1 MNPQLAIVIPAFRV
15 RFLERTLRSLAAQTD
30 RRFHVYVGDDA
41 SPEPIEPIVKLFQE
55 RLPLTYH
62 RFSENLG
69 GRSLTRH
76 WSRCI
81 ALSRE
86 PWVWLFSDDDMMEP
100 DCVASYYRTLEA
112 TQGGFAVYR
121 FNTLIMDEN
130 DRPLR
135 LNPPHPETESGTQF
149 LYFLLRGLRSCIAQE
164 AIFSRAAYDRHGWV
178 DFPLAWGTDNAS
190 QIVWAE
196 SKGLMRIDGARVR
209 WRWSGQ
215 NISSTRER
223 KLKMVKA
230 RAGMRYVEWV
240 LERVNAVSDK
250 DFPLPVG
257 AFKPLAREHFK
268 GCLLHERQT
277 FGPLE
282 SLQISRFMSQ
292 TWGGSPTLN
301 MFFFGKINLL
311 AALSQARNLIR
322 KSGTKTALFNP
333 A

>member
-1 MNPQLAIVIPAFRV
+1 MNPQLAIVIPAFRA
-15 RFLERTLRSLAAQTD
+15 RYLERTLQSLAAQTD
-30 RRFHVYVGDDA
+30 QRFHIYVGDDA
-41 SPEPIEPIVKLFQE
+41 SPEAIELIVKMFQE

-69 GRSLTRH
+69 GHSLTQH

-86 PWVWLFSDDDMMEP
+86 PWVWLFSDDDVVEP
-100 DCVASYYRTLEA
+100 DCVASFHRTLEA
-112 TQGGFAVYR
+112 TQGGFDVYR
-121 FNTLIMDEN
+121 FNTLIIDED

-135 LNPPHPETESGTQF
+135 LNPPHPEVESGLQF

-164 AIFSRAAYDRHGWV
+164 AIFSRATYDRHGWV

-196 SKGLMRIDGARVR
+196 ARGLKRIDGARVR

-230 RAGMRYVEWV
+230 RANMKYIEWV
-240 LERVNAVSDK
+240 FERVKGISGSD
-250 DFPLPVG
+250 FLLPADV
-257 AFKPLAREHFK
+257 FKEIAREHFR
-268 GCLLHERQT
+268 GCLLHERQI

-282 SLQISRFMSQ
+282 SLQISRFMSKI
-292 TWGGSPTLN
+292 WGDSTALN
-301 MFFFGKINLL
+301 MLFFGKINFL
-311 AALSQARNLIR
+311 AVLSQARNAVR
-322 KSGTKTALFNP
+322 KSAAKPT
-333 A
+333 

>member
-41 SPEPIEPIVKLFQE
+41 SPEPIEPIVKQFQE

-86 PWVWLFSDDDMMEP
+86 PWVWLFSDDDVMEP
-100 DCVASYYRTLEA
+100 DCVASFYRTLEA
-112 TQGGFAVYR
+112 TQGGFDVYR
-121 FNTLIMDEN
+121 FNTLVMDEN
-130 DRPLR
+130 DRLLR
-135 LNPPHPETESGTQF
+135 LNPPHPEEESGMQF

-164 AIFSRAAYDRHGWV
+164 AIFSRATYDRHGWV

-196 SKGLMRIDGARVR
+196 SKGLKRIDGARVR

-223 KLKMVKA
+223 RFKMVKA
-230 RAGMRYVEWV
+230 GASMKYIAWV
-240 LERVNAVSDK
+240 LQRVKAIPDS
-250 DFPLPVG
+250 DFPLPASV
-257 AFKPLAREHFK
+257 FKQLAREHFK
-268 GCLLHERQT
+268 GCLLHERQI

-282 SLQISRFMSQ
+282 SLQISRFMWQ
-292 TWGGSPTLN
+292 TWMDSTTLN
-301 MFFFGKINLL
+301 MLFFAKINML
-311 AALSQARNLIR
+311 AALAQARNAIR
-322 KSGTKTALFNP
+322 NSGEKTT
-333 A
+333 